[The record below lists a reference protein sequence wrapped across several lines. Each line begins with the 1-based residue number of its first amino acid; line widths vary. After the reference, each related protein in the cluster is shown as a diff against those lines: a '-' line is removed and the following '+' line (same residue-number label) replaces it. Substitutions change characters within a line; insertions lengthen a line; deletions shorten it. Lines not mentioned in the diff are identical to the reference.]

1 MPDDNGMSCACTCE
15 PLARSHTLTHRPV
28 LSYLQQEDD
37 DQDPDD
43 DAAVRAAGMRAAGLE
58 SDDESH
64 DSRLDVQA
72 NTRRRNN

>member
-1 MPDDNGMSCACTCE
+1 
-15 PLARSHTLTHRPV
+15 V